1 MLEKFK
7 QTEFCKGWVRLLG
20 DLKPMTWPQR
30 LEHLWNYYKEY
41 LWIAVFVIM
50 VLSLGVSFLIRKNT
64 EVLASGMLVNIAIE
78 QEGYNYLSTD
88 YFKKLGGIDG
98 KQTVEIDYTNFSSL
112 ADPTSSE
119 DNYNKA
125 NVLIARVSGRMLDYM
140 ILDEFAVR
148 FYASQDVYL
157 DLREVFSEEEL
168 SKYEIFYAQE
178 EGSEPVPVAIRIT
191 ELPFVKDNITNE
203 GHTYF
208 ALSGS
213 TPRPDACRDVWE
225 YIHAWEKK
233 AGETQPAA

>member
-7 QTEFCKGWVRLLG
+7 QTEFYKGWQKLLI
-20 DLKPMTWPQR
+20 DLKPMTWPER

-41 LWIAVFVIM
+41 LWIAIFVVM
-50 VLSLGVSFLIRKNT
+50 LFGVVISFLVRKNT
-64 EVLASGMLVNIAIE
+64 EVLVSGMLVNIAIE

-88 YFKKLGGIDG
+88 YFAKLGGEEG

-125 NVLIARVSGRMLDYM
+125 NVLLARVSGRMLDYI

-157 DLREVFSEEEL
+157 DLREVFTEEEL
-168 SKYEIFYAQE
+168 SQYEIFYAQE
-178 EGSEPVPVAIRIT
+178 EGGEAIPVAIRIT
-191 ELPFVKDNITNE
+191 ECAFVQDNITNE

-213 TPRPDACRDVWE
+213 TPRPDACRAVWE
-225 YIHAWEKK
+225 YIHAWEPKS
-233 AGETQPAA
+233 AETQPAA